1 MRAFFEDS
9 KALCPK
15 SVLHSDGMLLLLLL
29 LVYNGLASSTNLRV
43 QKQQHL
49 TPPRNSNTYS
59 CI

>member
-15 SVLHSDGMLLLLLL
+15 SVLGSDGLLLLL
-29 LVYNGLASSTNLRV
+29 LVYSGLASSTNLRV

-59 CI
+59 FV